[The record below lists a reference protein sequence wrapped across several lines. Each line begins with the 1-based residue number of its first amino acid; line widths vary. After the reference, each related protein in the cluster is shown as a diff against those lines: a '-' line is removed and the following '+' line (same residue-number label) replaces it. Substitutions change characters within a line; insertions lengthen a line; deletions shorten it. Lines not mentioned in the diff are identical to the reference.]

1 MNKNSLDP
9 VIVNIPCPSDEE
21 AKRICSFLLDNELC
35 GTAKILPMY
44 LMYKDE
50 KVEGEA
56 VVLMSLKTT
65 RLNLE
70 KIGEYIYANHSWKT
84 PCIEVMSILRDMC

>member
-1 MNKNSLDP
+1 MSSDSLDP
-9 VIVNIPCPSDEE
+9 VIVNIPCPTDEE
-21 AKRICSFLLDNELC
+21 AKRICDYLLDNELC

-50 KVEGEA
+50 RVEGEE

-65 RLNLE
+65 KSNLE
-70 KIGEYIYANHSWKT
+70 KIQMYIYENHSWKT
-84 PCIEVMSILRDMC
+84 PCIEVMPVLRDMC